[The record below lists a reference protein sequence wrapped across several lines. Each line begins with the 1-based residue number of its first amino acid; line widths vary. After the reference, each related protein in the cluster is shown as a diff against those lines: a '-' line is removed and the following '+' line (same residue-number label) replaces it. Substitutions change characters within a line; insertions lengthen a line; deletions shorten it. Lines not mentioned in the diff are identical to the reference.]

1 MSKSKFITS
10 ESIEIN
16 RSQIEPAKYNPRKIS
31 EEAKKKLK
39 ANIKRMGVMGGIVW
53 NKRSGRLVGGHQKLM
68 ILDELQKYDRETKEN
83 DYTIRV
89 EAVDLSDQEEI
100 EQNIFLNNKNAQ
112 GEFDNDIL
120 STLLND
126 IEVKNTG
133 LDDFDLNLL
142 GFELPSFEIDE
153 VEPEALEE
161 IKPKSKKE
169 KKEDIKAKKEAST
182 EKAVNTAR
190 EGNTY
195 VMLSFNDYQ
204 GKEEFMKR
212 FDLDSN
218 ANVISGDDFAE
229 QIERIY

>member
-83 DYTIRV
+83 DYIIRV

-153 VEPEALEE
+153 VEPEPLEE
-161 IKPKSKKE
+161 IKPKSKEE

-182 EKAVNTAR
+182 EKAVNTVR

-212 FDLDSN
+212 FDLDPN

-229 QIERIY
+229 NIERIY

>member
-1 MSKSKFITS
+1 MSKSKYTTS
-10 ESIEIN
+10 ESIEIS
-16 RSQIEPAKYNPRKIS
+16 RSEIEPAKYNPRKIS
-31 EEAKKKLK
+31 DEAKKKLK

-53 NKRSGRLVGGHQKLM
+53 NRRTGRLVGGHQKLL
-68 ILDELQKYDRETKEN
+68 ILDELQKYDRETNEN
-83 DYTIRV
+83 DYLIRV

-120 STLLND
+120 SSLLSD
-126 IEVKNTG
+126 IEIKNTG

-142 GFELPSFEIDE
+142 GFELPNFDVEE
-153 VEPEALEE
+153 VEPEPLEE
-161 IKPKSKKE
+161 IKSKAD
-169 KKEDIKAKKEAST
+169 KKDDIKAKKEAST

-204 GKEEFMKR
+204 SKEQFMDR
-212 FDLDSN
+212 FSLDPN
-218 ANVISGDDFAE
+218 TNVIDGDEFAD

>member
-68 ILDELQKYDRETKEN
+68 ILDELQKYDRETNEN

-89 EAVDLSDQEEI
+89 EAVDLTDQEEI

-153 VEPEALEE
+153 VEPEPLEE
-161 IKPKSKKE
+161 IKPKSKEE

>member
-1 MSKSKFITS
+1 MIKNKYITS

-16 RSQIEPAKYNPRKIS
+16 RSQIEPANYNPRKIS

-83 DYTIRV
+83 DYLIRV

-153 VEPEALEE
+153 VEPEPLEE
-161 IKPKSKKE
+161 IKPKSKEE
-169 KKEDIKAKKEAST
+169 KREDIKAKKEAST
-182 EKAVNTAR
+182 EKSVNTAR

-204 GKEEFMKR
+204 GKEEFMSR
-212 FDLDSN
+212 FDLDPN
-218 ANVISGDDFAE
+218 ANVISGDEFAE
-229 QIERIY
+229 NIERIY

>member
-83 DYTIRV
+83 DYIIRV

-153 VEPEALEE
+153 VEPEPLEE
-161 IKPKSKKE
+161 IKPKSKEE

-212 FDLDSN
+212 FDLDPN
-218 ANVISGDDFAE
+218 ANVISGDEFAE
-229 QIERIY
+229 NIERIY

>member
-142 GFELPSFEIDE
+142 GFELPSFDIDE
-153 VEPEALEE
+153 VEPEPLEE
-161 IKPKSKKE
+161 IKPKSKEE

>member
-1 MSKSKFITS
+1 MSKNKYITS

-83 DYTIRV
+83 DYLIRV
-89 EAVDLSDQEEI
+89 EAVDLSDKEEI

-153 VEPEALEE
+153 VEPEPLEE
-161 IKPKSKKE
+161 IKPKSKEE

-212 FDLDSN
+212 FDLDPN
-218 ANVISGDDFAE
+218 ANVISGDEFAE
-229 QIERIY
+229 NIERIY

>member
-1 MSKSKFITS
+1 MNKSKFITS

-68 ILDELQKYDRETKEN
+68 ILDELQKYNRETNEN

-153 VEPEALEE
+153 VEPEPLEE
-161 IKPKSKKE
+161 IKPKSKEE

-212 FDLDSN
+212 FDLDPN
-218 ANVISGDDFAE
+218 ANVISGDEFAE

>member
-1 MSKSKFITS
+1 VSKSKFITS

-68 ILDELQKYDRETKEN
+68 ILDELQKYDRETNEN

-89 EAVDLSDQEEI
+89 EAVDLTDQEEI

-153 VEPEALEE
+153 VEPEPLEE
-161 IKPKSKKE
+161 IKPKSKEE

>member
-68 ILDELQKYDRETKEN
+68 ILDELQKYNRETNEN

-153 VEPEALEE
+153 VEPEPLEE
-161 IKPKSKKE
+161 IKPKSKEE

-195 VMLSFNDYQ
+195 VMLSFNDYM

>member
-1 MSKSKFITS
+1 MNKSKFITS

-31 EEAKKKLK
+31 DEAKKKLK

-153 VEPEALEE
+153 VEPEPLEE
-161 IKPKSKKE
+161 IKPKSKEE

-212 FDLDSN
+212 FDLDPN
-218 ANVISGDDFAE
+218 ANVISGDEFAE
-229 QIERIY
+229 NIERVY

>member
-1 MSKSKFITS
+1 MNKNKYITS

-83 DYTIRV
+83 DYLIRV

-153 VEPEALEE
+153 VEPKPLEE
-161 IKPKSKKE
+161 IKPKSREE

-212 FDLDSN
+212 FDLDPN
-218 ANVISGDDFAE
+218 ANVISGDEFAE
-229 QIERIY
+229 NIERIY

>member
-1 MSKSKFITS
+1 VSKSKFITS

-153 VEPEALEE
+153 VEPEPLEE
-161 IKPKSKKE
+161 IKPKSKEE